1 VKWGR
6 DEMEIAL
13 ARWPAAADWS
23 VCPCPRYPVN
33 EKKSK
38 SDQRGSTAG
47 KQAPVS
53 VVFLFFLLIR
63 SVSAW
68 ISRLFTP
75 QPAAEYYEQFLSNN
89 VVYHFL
95 IESLNWF
102 STGAP
107 MTGKLLEVR
116 VSNCNNNFPC
126 ILQKGTQVTVE
137 FDYIPCNFN
146 PSNLIMSSKFDT
158 FLLYFTRMM
167 ISCCNKPHHH
177 RSYRS
182 SWRYPV
188 AVRRHKQSAS
198 LPQDRN

>member
-1 VKWGR
+1 VTVR
-6 DEMEIAL
+6 RQA
-13 ARWPAAADWS
+13 S
-23 VCPCPRYPVN
+23 
-33 EKKSK
+33 
-38 SDQRGSTAG
+38 
-47 KQAPVS
+47 KQASTRLSGFP
-53 VVFLFFLLIR
+53 FFLLIR

-146 PSNLIMSSKFDT
+146 PSNHIMSSKFDT
-158 FLLYFTRMM
+158 FLLYFTRM

-182 SWRYPV
+182 FWRYP
-188 AVRRHKQSAS
+188 AAIRRHKQSVS
-198 LPQDRN
+198 LPQDRS